1 MNPTVRPRRDFS
13 ALEARRFVAAELF
26 RQGNDQAAVV
36 HRLHVSRQ
44 TASRWHDAWRRH
56 GRAAL
61 KAAGRAG
68 RRPRLDDVALQRV
81 EAVLLRGPKS
91 AGFSTDL
98 WTLPRISR
106 IIARTSGIQYH
117 PGHVWK
123 LLRRMGWSRQ
133 RPARRAKEQ
142 DPAVTARW
150 LKHRWPVVKKTQNA
164 ETLG

>member
-1 MNPTVRPRRDFS
+1 MNPTVRPRRDFP
-13 ALEARRFVAAELF
+13 ALEARRFAAAELF
-26 RQGNDQAAVV
+26 RQGLDQASVV

-44 TASRWHDAWRRH
+44 TASRWHHAWRRN

-68 RRPRLDDVALQRV
+68 RRPRLDDAALHRV
-81 EAVLLRGPKS
+81 EATLLRGPKA
-91 AGFSTDL
+91 AGFSTDM

-106 IIARTSGIQYH
+106 VIARSSGIQYH

-123 LLRRMGWSRQ
+123 LLRRLGWSRQ
-133 RPARRAKEQ
+133 RPARQAKEQ

-150 LKHRWPVVKKTQNA
+150 LKLRWPVVKKTRNA
-164 ETLG
+164 QMPG